1 MRRLGQA
8 ALASGAVAVPLAL
21 VLLGLWWCGYPAAEV
36 ITVSVHG
43 ALGGLVRI
51 ALSLE
56 EATPLLLTGLAAAVA
71 FRAGVFNI
79 GAEGQYLVGAL
90 ALVAVSTRGAWLLD
104 WAPAAAA
111 MVAALIIAALAG
123 ALWALL
129 CTLLERRR
137 AVPVVLSSILLNF
150 VALAL
155 VGALV
160 EGPLHDPATSAPQT
174 ALIAD
179 ALHLPVLV
187 AGSKLHLGAPIAL
200 ILALALWL
208 IDRRSVFGFELRACG
223 LNPLGAQLM
232 GMPVAARQAQVMALS
247 GGLAGLAGGLQLL
260 GVTYFMTSGTASYG
274 YAGVAVAL
282 LGRLHPLG
290 VAAAALFFGMLDTAG
305 RNLEKHLA
313 IPHDLGD
320 LLKGLILLAVLVSM
334 VIAERLRRRAPA
346 APAAPAAPDRVGSG
360 AQEAGHA

>member
-1 MRRLGQA
+1 VRLLGQA
-8 ALASGAVAVPLAL
+8 ALATGAVAVPLAL
-21 VLLGLWWCGYPAAEV
+21 VLLGLWCCGYPAAEV
-36 ITVSVHG
+36 LAVGLHG

-79 GAEGQYLVGAL
+79 GAEGQYLVGAV
-90 ALVAVSTRGAWLLD
+90 ALVAVTTRGAWLLS
-104 WAPAAAA
+104 WAGTAAA
-111 MVAALIIAALAG
+111 MVAALLIAALAG
-123 ALWALL
+123 ALWALP
-129 CTLLERRR
+129 CTLLVRRR

-187 AGSKLHLGAPIAL
+187 AGSKLHLGALIA
-200 ILALALWL
+200 LALALVLWL
-208 IDRRSVFGFELRACG
+208 VERSSVFGFELRACG

-232 GMPVAARQAQVMALS
+232 GMPVAARQAEAMALS
-247 GGLAGLAGGLQLL
+247 GALAGLAGGLQLL
-260 GVTYFMTSGTASYG
+260 GVTYFMTSDTASYG

-290 VAAAALFFGMLDTAG
+290 VTAAALFFGMLDTAS

-334 VIAERLRRRAPA
+334 VIAERWRRRSLAVPA
-346 APAAPAAPDRVGSG
+346 APASDGTGAAGSG
-360 AQEAGHA
+360 HA

>member
-1 MRRLGQA
+1 MRLAGQL
-8 ALASGAVAVPLAL
+8 ALAAGAVAVPLAL
-21 VLLGLWWCGYPAAEV
+21 VLLGLWCFGYPVGEV
-36 ITVSVHG
+36 LAVGFHG
-43 ALGGLVRI
+43 ALGGPVRI

-71 FRAGVFNI
+71 FRAGVLNI

-90 ALVAVSTRGAWLLD
+90 ALVAVTTRGAWLLG
-104 WAPAAAA
+104 WAGAAGGMAAA
-111 MVAALIIAALAG
+111 LLLAALAG

-129 CTLLERRR
+129 CTLLALRRG
-137 AVPVVLSSILLNF
+137 VPVVLSSILLNF

-160 EGPLHDPATSAPQT
+160 EGPLHDQTTSAPQS

-179 ALHLPVLV
+179 DLHLPVLV

-200 ILALALWL
+200 GLAIALWL
-208 IDRRSVFGFELRACG
+208 FERFSVFGFELRACG

-247 GGLAGLAGGLQLL
+247 GALAGLAGALQLL

-334 VIAERLRRRAPA
+334 ALAERWRRSPAPA
-346 APAAPAAPDRVGSG
+346 PQAPALGPAARAG
-360 AQEAGHA
+360 AQGAGHA